1 MNGIKTIVIIKNIS
15 YKKITINIE
24 FNNDDN
30 FDSGEEEAD
39 EPLIQE
45 LDLDSVLTR
54 VPPEFLEQSS
64 EPDTTPS
71 EPDTTPSETPAP
83 EEPLEEER
91 VHNCWPY

>member
-71 EPDTTPSETPAP
+71 ETPAP